1 MGDGAGESAVK
12 TKEKKMEDKIEEL
25 KKLFTKLLL
34 EERDIENI
42 TATFSEGGL
51 TCIQIRGEKTML
63 RLGTFAIRAQDILG
77 L

>member
-1 MGDGAGESAVK
+1 
-12 TKEKKMEDKIEEL
+12 MEDKIEEL

-34 EERDIENI
+34 EEHDIENI
-42 TATFSEGGL
+42 TATFSEDGL
-51 TCIQIRGEKTML
+51 TCIQVRGEKTML